1 MFSFQSLNCPNEDYP
16 SKCISHIIRN
26 IFFEDGR
33 SETICLPQNYKDYA
47 IGALYNRTPALVLL
61 GLTAM
66 NDSEEKEE
74 KTEVLYGIENTV
86 SRGIQFMQN
95 AKKSMDLFGD
105 KNGPSIIMDFPHI
118 YKDNYIEAKRR
129 GAKIRFITEITKDN
143 ISYCKE
149 LMTIVDEFRHLG
161 GFAGGIAISESE
173 YMTTTVLREG
183 QLIPQVFYSNAKE
196 VVEQGRYIFNTFW
209 KKAIPAEQKVKE
221 IEEGIKPE
229 VIETIRDPVEIQMI
243 GFELVKSA
251 MEEIL
256 IIFSTSNAF
265 LRQAHSGAIELLEE
279 SAERGIKVKILTPLH
294 KSSKNEITQKISQH
308 KRIETRFIGESLQS
322 KVSIIVVDRKFSLAI
337 ELKDDTRETSY
348 EAMGLATYSNSKPT
362 VVSYASIFESLWV
375 QSELYEQLK
384 IHDKMQKEFI
394 DIAAHELR
402 TPMQPIIGLS
412 QMLLSRKQVEENTI
426 TAVTHNHMENK
437 NKLQEDLLMLNT
449 IVRNAKRLQRL
460 TEDILDVTRI
470 ESQSLKLN
478 IEQLNL
484 NDLISTI
491 VQDYKNEIEKTDR
504 KLKFIY
510 MLKQENII
518 LVEGDRNRLNQLF
531 ANLLNNAIK
540 FTKKGT
546 ISVSIQKRDN
556 HVIIAIKDTGQGI
569 DPQIYPRLFTKF
581 ATKSQTGGTGLGLFI
596 SKSIVEAHGGRI
608 WAENNNDGTG
618 ATIAFSLPLS
628 K

>member
-1 MFSFQSLNCPNEDYP
+1 MS
-16 SKCISHIIRN
+16 
-26 IFFEDGR
+26 
-33 SETICLPQNYKDYA
+33 
-47 IGALYNRTPALVLL
+47 
-61 GLTAM
+61 
-66 NDSEEKEE
+66 DSEEKEE

-86 SRGIQFMQN
+86 TRGIQFMQN

-105 KNGPSIIMDFPHI
+105 KNGPSIIIDFPHI

-149 LMTIVDEFRHLG
+149 LMAIVDEFRHLE
-161 GFAGGIAISESE
+161 GFTGGIAISESE

-183 QLIPQVFYSNAKE
+183 QLLPQVFYSNAKE

-229 VIETIRDPVEIQMI
+229 VIETFRDPVEIQMI

-251 MEEIL
+251 VEEIL

-265 LRQAHSGAIELLEE
+265 LRQAHAGAMELLEE
-279 SAERGIKVKILTPLH
+279 SAERGIKIKILTPLH

-348 EAMGLATYSNSKPT
+348 EAIGLATYSNSKPT
-362 VVSYASIFESLWV
+362 VLSYASIFESLWI

-402 TPMQPIIGLS
+402 TPIQPIIGLS
-412 QMLLSRKQVEENTI
+412 QMLLSRKQVEENT
-426 TAVTHNHMENK
+426 TTTTTTTTEVVTHNHIENK

-470 ESQSLKLN
+470 ESQSLKLK
-478 IEQLNL
+478 IERLNL

-491 VQDYKNEIEKTDR
+491 VQDYKNEIEKTDS
-504 KLKFIY
+504 KLKFKY
-510 MLKQENII
+510 MLKQENDI

-546 ISVSIQKRDN
+546 ISVSIQKKDN
-556 HVIIAIKDTGQGI
+556 LVIIAIKDTGQGI
-569 DPQIYPRLFTKF
+569 DPQIYPRLFSKF

-596 SKSIVEAHGGRI
+596 SKSIVQAHGGRI
-608 WAENNNDGTG
+608 WAANNNDGTG
-618 ATIAFSLPLS
+618 ATFAFSLPLS
-628 K
+628 RLC

>member
-1 MFSFQSLNCPNEDYP
+1 
-16 SKCISHIIRN
+16 
-26 IFFEDGR
+26 
-33 SETICLPQNYKDYA
+33 
-47 IGALYNRTPALVLL
+47 
-61 GLTAM
+61 M
-66 NDSEEKEE
+66 NGSEEKEE

-105 KNGPSIIMDFPHI
+105 KNGPSVIIDFPHV

-129 GAKIRFITEITKDN
+129 GVKIRFITEITKDN

-149 LMTIVDEFRHLG
+149 LMAIVDEFRHLE
-161 GFAGGIAISESE
+161 GFIGGIAISESE

-183 QLIPQVFYSNAKE
+183 QLLTQVFYSNAKE
-196 VVEQGRYIFNTFW
+196 VVEQGRYIFDTFW

-243 GFELVKSA
+243 GFELIKSA

-265 LRQAHSGAIELLEE
+265 LRQAHAGIIELLEE
-279 SAERGIKVKILTPLH
+279 SAERGIKIKILAPLH
-294 KSSKNEITQKISQH
+294 KSFKNEIIQKISQL

-322 KVSIIVVDRKFSLAI
+322 KVSIMVVDRKFSLAI

-348 EAMGLATYSNSKPT
+348 EAIGLATYSNSKST
-362 VVSYASIFESLWV
+362 VISYASIFESLWI

-412 QMLLSRKQVEENTI
+412 EMLLSRKQVEENTI
-426 TAVTHNHMENK
+426 IALTHNHIKNK

-478 IEQLNL
+478 IERFNL
-484 NDLISTI
+484 NDLISTT
-491 VQDYKNEIEKTDR
+491 VQDYKNEIEKTDS
-504 KLKFIY
+504 KLKFMY
-510 MLKQENII
+510 TLKQDDDII

-546 ISVSIQKRDN
+546 ISVSIQRKDN
-556 HVIIAIKDTGQGI
+556 HVIVSIKDTGQGI
-569 DPQIYPRLFTKF
+569 DPQIYPRLFSKF
-581 ATKSQTGGTGLGLFI
+581 ATKSETGGTGLGLFI

-608 WAENNNDGTG
+608 WALNNNDGIG
-618 ATIAFSLPLS
+618 ATFAFSLPLS
-628 K
+628 R

>member
-1 MFSFQSLNCPNEDYP
+1 MS
-16 SKCISHIIRN
+16 
-26 IFFEDGR
+26 G
-33 SETICLPQNYKDYA
+33 
-47 IGALYNRTPALVLL
+47 
-61 GLTAM
+61 
-66 NDSEEKEE
+66 SEEKEE

-86 SRGIQFMQN
+86 TRGIQFMQN

-105 KNGPSIIMDFPHI
+105 KNGPSIIIDFPHI

-149 LMTIVDEFRHLG
+149 LMAIVDEFRHLE
-161 GFAGGIAISESE
+161 GFTGGIAISESE

-183 QLIPQVFYSNAKE
+183 QLLPQVFYSNAKE

-251 MEEIL
+251 VEEIL

-265 LRQAHSGAIELLEE
+265 LRQAHAGAIELLEE
-279 SAERGIKVKILTPLH
+279 SAERGIKIKILTPLH
-294 KSSKNEITQKISQH
+294 KSSKNEIIQKISQH
-308 KRIETRFIGESLQS
+308 KRIQTRFIGESLQS

-348 EAMGLATYSNSKPT
+348 EAIGLATYSNSKPT
-362 VVSYASIFESLWV
+362 VVSYASIFESLWI

-402 TPMQPIIGLS
+402 TPIQPIIGLT
-412 QMLLSRKQVEENTI
+412 QMLLSRKQVEENNITI
-426 TAVTHNHMENK
+426 PAVVTHNHIENK

-470 ESQSLKLN
+470 ESQSLKLK
-478 IEQLNL
+478 IERFNL

-491 VQDYKNEIEKTDR
+491 VQDYKNEIEKTVG

-546 ISVSIQKRDN
+546 ISVSIQKKDN
-556 HVIIAIKDTGQGI
+556 HVIVAIKDTGQGI

-596 SKSIVEAHGGRI
+596 SKSIVQAHGGRI
-608 WAENNNDGTG
+608 WAENNNDGSG
-618 ATIAFSLPLS
+618 ATFAFSLPLS
-628 K
+628 R

>member
-1 MFSFQSLNCPNEDYP
+1 
-16 SKCISHIIRN
+16 
-26 IFFEDGR
+26 
-33 SETICLPQNYKDYA
+33 
-47 IGALYNRTPALVLL
+47 
-61 GLTAM
+61 M
-66 NDSEEKEE
+66 NGSEEKEE
-74 KTEVLYGIENTV
+74 KTEVLYGIENAV

-105 KNGPSIIMDFPHI
+105 KNGPSIIIDFPHV

-129 GAKIRFITEITKDN
+129 GVKIRFITEITKDN

-149 LMTIVDEFRHLG
+149 LMAIVDEFRHLE
-161 GFAGGIAISESE
+161 GFTGGIAISESE

-183 QLIPQVFYSNAKE
+183 QLLTQVSYSNAKE
-196 VVEQGRYIFNTFW
+196 VVEQGRYIFDTFW

-243 GFELVKSA
+243 GFELIKSA

-256 IIFSTSNAF
+256 IIFSTPSAF
-265 LRQAHSGAIELLEE
+265 LGQAHAGAIELLEE
-279 SAERGIKVKILTPLH
+279 AAERGIKIKILTPLH
-294 KSSKNEITQKISQH
+294 KSSKNEIIQKISQH
-308 KRIETRFIGESLQS
+308 KRIKTRFIGESLQS
-322 KVSIIVVDRKFSLAI
+322 KVSIMIVDRKFSLAI

-348 EAMGLATYSNSKPT
+348 EAIGLATYSNSKST
-362 VVSYASIFESLWV
+362 VISYASIFESLWI

-394 DIAAHELR
+394 DVAAHELR

-412 QMLLSRKQVEENTI
+412 EMLLSRKQLEENTI
-426 TAVTHNHMENK
+426 TALTHDQINNK
-437 NKLQEDLLMLNT
+437 NKLQKDLLMLNT

-478 IEQLNL
+478 IERFNL
-484 NDLISTI
+484 NDLISTT
-491 VQDYKNEIEKTDR
+491 VQDYKNEIEKTDS
-504 KLKFIY
+504 KLKFMY
-510 MLKQENII
+510 TLKKEDII

-546 ISVSIQKRDN
+546 ISVSIQKKDN
-556 HVIIAIKDTGQGI
+556 HVIINIKDTGQGI

-581 ATKSQTGGTGLGLFI
+581 ATKSETGGTGLGLFI

-608 WAENNNDGTG
+608 WALTNNDGIG
-618 ATIAFSLPLS
+618 ATFAFSLPLS
-628 K
+628 R

>member
-1 MFSFQSLNCPNEDYP
+1 
-16 SKCISHIIRN
+16 
-26 IFFEDGR
+26 
-33 SETICLPQNYKDYA
+33 
-47 IGALYNRTPALVLL
+47 
-61 GLTAM
+61 M
-66 NDSEEKEE
+66 NGSEEKEE
-74 KTEVLYGIENTV
+74 KTEVLYGIENAV

-105 KNGPSIIMDFPHI
+105 KNGPSIIIDFPHV

-129 GAKIRFITEITKDN
+129 GVKIRFITEITKDN

-149 LMTIVDEFRHLG
+149 LMAIVDEFRHLE
-161 GFAGGIAISESE
+161 GFTGGIAISESE

-183 QLIPQVFYSNAKE
+183 QLLTQVFYSNAKE
-196 VVEQGRYIFNTFW
+196 VVEQGRYIFDTFW

-256 IIFSTSNAF
+256 IIFSTSSAF
-265 LRQAHSGAIELLEE
+265 LRQAHAGAIELLEE
-279 SAERGIKVKILTPLH
+279 AAERGIKIKILTPLH
-294 KSSKNEITQKISQH
+294 KSSKNEIIQKISQH

-322 KVSIIVVDRKFSLAI
+322 KVSIMIVDRKFSLAV

-348 EAMGLATYSNSKPT
+348 EAIGLATYSNSKST
-362 VVSYASIFESLWV
+362 VISYASIFESLWI

-394 DIAAHELR
+394 DVAAHELR

-412 QMLLSRKQVEENTI
+412 EMLLSRKQLEENTI
-426 TAVTHNHMENK
+426 TALTHNQINNK
-437 NKLQEDLLMLNT
+437 NKLQQDLLMLNT

-470 ESQSLKLN
+470 EGQSLKLN
-478 IEQLNL
+478 IARFNL
-484 NDLISTI
+484 NDLISTT
-491 VQDYKNEIEKTDR
+491 VQDYKNEIEKTDS
-504 KLKFIY
+504 KLKFMY
-510 MLKQENII
+510 TLKKEDII

-546 ISVSIQKRDN
+546 ISVSIQKKDN
-556 HVIIAIKDTGQGI
+556 HVIISIKDTGQGI

-581 ATKSQTGGTGLGLFI
+581 ATKSETGGTGLGLFI

-608 WAENNNDGTG
+608 WALTNNDGIG
-618 ATIAFSLPLS
+618 ATFAFSLPLS
-628 K
+628 R

>member
-1 MFSFQSLNCPNEDYP
+1 MS
-16 SKCISHIIRN
+16 
-26 IFFEDGR
+26 G
-33 SETICLPQNYKDYA
+33 
-47 IGALYNRTPALVLL
+47 
-61 GLTAM
+61 
-66 NDSEEKEE
+66 SEEKEE

-105 KNGPSIIMDFPHI
+105 KNGPSIIIDFPHI

-149 LMTIVDEFRHLG
+149 LMAIVDEFRHLE
-161 GFAGGIAISESE
+161 GFTGGIAISESE

-183 QLIPQVFYSNAKE
+183 QLLPQVFYSNAKE

-229 VIETIRDPVEIQMI
+229 AIETIRDPVEIQMI

-251 MEEIL
+251 VEEIL

-265 LRQAHSGAIELLEE
+265 LRQAHAGAIELLEE
-279 SAERGIKVKILTPLH
+279 SAKRGIKIKILIPLH

-348 EAMGLATYSNSKPT
+348 EAIGLATYSNSKPT
-362 VVSYASIFESLWV
+362 VVSYASIFESLWI

-402 TPMQPIIGLS
+402 TPIQPIIGLS
-412 QMLLSRKQVEENTI
+412 QMLLSRKRVEENDI
-426 TAVTHNHMENK
+426 TTVVTHNHIENK
-437 NKLQEDLLMLNT
+437 NKLQEDLLMINT

-470 ESQSLKLN
+470 ESQSLKLK
-478 IEQLNL
+478 IERFNL

-491 VQDYKNEIEKTDR
+491 VQDYKNEIEKIDS
-504 KLKFIY
+504 KLKFLY
-510 MLKQENII
+510 MLKQENIL

-546 ISVSIQKRDN
+546 ISVSIQNKGN
-556 HVIIAIKDTGQGI
+556 LVIIAIKDTGQGI

-608 WAENNNDGTG
+608 WAANNNDGTG
-618 ATIAFSLPLS
+618 ATFAFSLPLCR
-628 K
+628 

>member
-1 MFSFQSLNCPNEDYP
+1 MS
-16 SKCISHIIRN
+16 
-26 IFFEDGR
+26 G
-33 SETICLPQNYKDYA
+33 SE
-47 IGALYNRTPALVLL
+47 G
-61 GLTAM
+61 
-66 NDSEEKEE
+66 KEE

-86 SRGIQFMQN
+86 SRGIQFMQS

-105 KNGPSIIMDFPHI
+105 KNGPSIIIDFPHI

-149 LMTIVDEFRHLG
+149 LMTIVDEFRHLE
-161 GFAGGIAISESE
+161 GFTGGIAISESE

-183 QLIPQVFYSNAKE
+183 QLLPQVFYSNAKE

-251 MEEIL
+251 VEEIL

-265 LRQAHSGAIELLEE
+265 LRQAHAGAIELLEE
-279 SAERGIKVKILTPLH
+279 SAERGIKIKILTPLH
-294 KSSKNEITQKISQH
+294 KSSKNEIIQKILQH

-348 EAMGLATYSNSKPT
+348 EAIGLATYSNSKPT
-362 VVSYASIFESLWV
+362 VVSYASIFESLWI

-402 TPMQPIIGLS
+402 TPIQPIIGLS
-412 QMLLSRKQVEENTI
+412 QMLLSRKQVEENTTTTTT
-426 TAVTHNHMENK
+426 TAVITHNHIENK

-470 ESQSLKLN
+470 ESQSLKLK
-478 IEQLNL
+478 IERFDLS
-484 NDLISTI
+484 DLISTI
-491 VQDYKNEIEKTDR
+491 VQDYKNEIEKTDSE
-504 KLKFIY
+504 LKFIY
-510 MLKQENII
+510 MLKQENAI

-540 FTKKGT
+540 FTRKGT
-546 ISVSIQKRDN
+546 ISVSIQIKDN

-581 ATKSQTGGTGLGLFI
+581 YRC
-596 SKSIVEAHGGRI
+596 E
-608 WAENNNDGTG
+608 
-618 ATIAFSLPLS
+618 
-628 K
+628 

>member
-1 MFSFQSLNCPNEDYP
+1 
-16 SKCISHIIRN
+16 
-26 IFFEDGR
+26 
-33 SETICLPQNYKDYA
+33 
-47 IGALYNRTPALVLL
+47 
-61 GLTAM
+61 M
-66 NDSEEKEE
+66 NGSEEKEE

-105 KNGPSIIMDFPHI
+105 KNGPSVIIDFPYV

-129 GAKIRFITEITKDN
+129 GVKIRFITEITKDN
-143 ISYCKE
+143 IGYCKE
-149 LMTIVDEFRHLG
+149 LMAIVDEFRHLE
-161 GFAGGIAISESE
+161 GFTGGIAISESE
-173 YMTTTVLREG
+173 YMTTTVLRQG
-183 QLIPQVFYSNAKE
+183 QLLTQVFYSNAKE
-196 VVEQGRYIFNTFW
+196 VVEQGRYIFDTFW

-243 GFELVKSA
+243 GFELIKSA

-256 IIFSTSNAF
+256 IIFSTSSAF
-265 LRQAHSGAIELLEE
+265 LRQAHAGIIELLEE
-279 SAERGIKVKILTPLH
+279 AAERGIKIKILTPMR
-294 KSSKNEITQKISQH
+294 KSFKNEIIQKISQH

-322 KVSIIVVDRKFSLAI
+322 KVSIMVVDRKFSLAI

-348 EAMGLATYSNSKPT
+348 EAIGLATYSNSKST
-362 VVSYASIFESLWV
+362 VISYASIFESLWI

-394 DIAAHELR
+394 DVAAHELR

-412 QMLLSRKQVEENTI
+412 EMLLSRKHVEENTI
-426 TAVTHNHMENK
+426 TALTHNQINNK

-478 IEQLNL
+478 IERFNL
-484 NDLISTI
+484 NDLISTT
-491 VQDYKNEIEKTDR
+491 VQDYKNEIEKTDS
-504 KLKFIY
+504 KLKFMY
-510 MLKQENII
+510 TLKQGDTIM
-518 LVEGDRNRLNQLF
+518 VEGDRNRLNQLF

-546 ISVSIQKRDN
+546 ISVSIQKKDN
-556 HVIIAIKDTGQGI
+556 HVIISIKDTGQGI

-581 ATKSQTGGTGLGLFI
+581 ATKSETGGTGLGLFI

-608 WAENNNDGTG
+608 WALTNTNGIG
-618 ATIAFSLPLS
+618 ATFAFSLPLS
-628 K
+628 RQIYPIQE

>member
-1 MFSFQSLNCPNEDYP
+1 
-16 SKCISHIIRN
+16 
-26 IFFEDGR
+26 
-33 SETICLPQNYKDYA
+33 
-47 IGALYNRTPALVLL
+47 
-61 GLTAM
+61 M
-66 NDSEEKEE
+66 NGSEEKEE

-105 KNGPSIIMDFPHI
+105 KNGPSVIIDFPYV

-129 GAKIRFITEITKDN
+129 GVKIRFITEITKDN
-143 ISYCKE
+143 IGYCKE
-149 LMTIVDEFRHLG
+149 LMAIVDEFRHLE
-161 GFAGGIAISESE
+161 GFTGGIAISESE

-183 QLIPQVFYSNAKE
+183 QLLTQVFYSNAKE
-196 VVEQGRYIFNTFW
+196 VVEQGRYIFDTFW

-243 GFELVKSA
+243 GFELIKSA

-256 IIFSTSNAF
+256 IIFSTSSAF
-265 LRQAHSGAIELLEE
+265 LRQAHAGIIELLEE
-279 SAERGIKVKILTPLH
+279 AAERGIKIKILTPLR
-294 KSSKNEITQKISQH
+294 KSFKNEIIQKISQH

-322 KVSIIVVDRKFSLAI
+322 KVSIMVVDRKFSLAI

-348 EAMGLATYSNSKPT
+348 EAIGLATYSNSKST
-362 VVSYASIFESLWV
+362 VISYASIFESLWI

-394 DIAAHELR
+394 DVAAHELR

-412 QMLLSRKQVEENTI
+412 EMLLSRKQVEENTI
-426 TAVTHNHMENK
+426 TALTHNQINNK

-478 IEQLNL
+478 IERFNL
-484 NDLISTI
+484 NDLISTT
-491 VQDYKNEIEKTDR
+491 VQDYKNEIEKTDS
-504 KLKFIY
+504 KLKFMY
-510 MLKQENII
+510 TLKQGDTIM
-518 LVEGDRNRLNQLF
+518 VEGDRNRLNQLF

-546 ISVSIQKRDN
+546 ISVSIQKKDN
-556 HVIIAIKDTGQGI
+556 HVIISIKDTGQGI

-581 ATKSQTGGTGLGLFI
+581 ATKSETGGTGLGLFI

-608 WAENNNDGTG
+608 WALTNNNGIG
-618 ATIAFSLPLS
+618 ATFAFSLPLS
-628 K
+628 RQIYPIQE

>member
-1 MFSFQSLNCPNEDYP
+1 
-16 SKCISHIIRN
+16 
-26 IFFEDGR
+26 
-33 SETICLPQNYKDYA
+33 
-47 IGALYNRTPALVLL
+47 
-61 GLTAM
+61 M
-66 NDSEEKEE
+66 NGSEEKEE

-105 KNGPSIIMDFPHI
+105 KNGPSVIIDFPHV

-129 GAKIRFITEITKDN
+129 GVKIRFITEITKDN

-149 LMTIVDEFRHLG
+149 LMAIVDEFRHLE
-161 GFAGGIAISESE
+161 GFIGGIAISESE

-183 QLIPQVFYSNAKE
+183 QLLTQVFYSNAKE
-196 VVEQGRYIFNTFW
+196 VVEQGRYIFDTFW

-243 GFELVKSA
+243 GFELIKSA

-265 LRQAHSGAIELLEE
+265 LRQAHAGIIELLEE
-279 SAERGIKVKILTPLH
+279 SAERGIKIKILAPLH
-294 KSSKNEITQKISQH
+294 KSFKNEIIQKISQL

-322 KVSIIVVDRKFSLAI
+322 KVSIMVVDRKFSLAI

-348 EAMGLATYSNSKPT
+348 EAIGLATYSNSKST
-362 VVSYASIFESLWV
+362 VISYASIFESLWI

-412 QMLLSRKQVEENTI
+412 EMLLSRKQVEENTI
-426 TAVTHNHMENK
+426 TALTHNQINNK
-437 NKLQEDLLMLNT
+437 NKLREDLLMLNT

-478 IEQLNL
+478 IERFNL
-484 NDLISTI
+484 NDLISTT
-491 VQDYKNEIEKTDR
+491 VQDYKNEIEKTDS
-504 KLKFIY
+504 KLKFMY
-510 MLKQENII
+510 TLKQDDDII

-546 ISVSIQKRDN
+546 ISVSIQRKDN
-556 HVIIAIKDTGQGI
+556 HVIISIKDTGQGI
-569 DPQIYPRLFTKF
+569 DPQIYPRLFSKF
-581 ATKSQTGGTGLGLFI
+581 ATKSETGGTGLGLFI

-608 WAENNNDGTG
+608 WALTNNDGIG
-618 ATIAFSLPLS
+618 ATFAFSLPLS
-628 K
+628 R

>member
-1 MFSFQSLNCPNEDYP
+1 MS
-16 SKCISHIIRN
+16 
-26 IFFEDGR
+26 G
-33 SETICLPQNYKDYA
+33 
-47 IGALYNRTPALVLL
+47 
-61 GLTAM
+61 
-66 NDSEEKEE
+66 SEEKEE

-86 SRGIQFMQN
+86 TRGIQFMQN

-105 KNGPSIIMDFPHI
+105 KNGPSIIIDFPHI

-149 LMTIVDEFRHLG
+149 LMAIVDEFRHLEGFTG
-161 GFAGGIAISESE
+161 GMAISESE

-183 QLIPQVFYSNAKE
+183 QLLPQVFYSNAKE
-196 VVEQGRYIFNTFW
+196 VVEQGKYIFNTFW

-229 VIETIRDPVEIQMI
+229 VIETFRDPVEIQMI

-251 MEEIL
+251 VEEIL

-265 LRQAHSGAIELLEE
+265 LRQAHAGAIKLLEE
-279 SAERGIKVKILTPLH
+279 SAERGIKIKILTPLH

-348 EAMGLATYSNSKPT
+348 EATGLATYSNSKPT
-362 VVSYASIFESLWV
+362 VLSYASIFESLWI

-402 TPMQPIIGLS
+402 TPIQPIIGLS
-412 QMLLSRKQVEENTI
+412 QMLLSRKQVEENT
-426 TAVTHNHMENK
+426 TTTTTEVVTHNHIENK

-470 ESQSLKLN
+470 ESQSLKLK
-478 IEQLNL
+478 IERLNL

-491 VQDYKNEIEKTDR
+491 VQDYKNEIEKTDS
-504 KLKFIY
+504 KLKFKY
-510 MLKQENII
+510 MLKQENDI

-546 ISVSIQKRDN
+546 ISVSIQKKDN
-556 HVIIAIKDTGQGI
+556 LVIIAIKDTGQGI
-569 DPQIYPRLFTKF
+569 DPQIYPRLFSKF

-596 SKSIVEAHGGRI
+596 SKSIVQAHGGRI
-608 WAENNNDGTG
+608 WAANNNDGTG
-618 ATIAFSLPLS
+618 ATFAFSLPLS
-628 K
+628 RLC

>member
-1 MFSFQSLNCPNEDYP
+1 
-16 SKCISHIIRN
+16 
-26 IFFEDGR
+26 
-33 SETICLPQNYKDYA
+33 
-47 IGALYNRTPALVLL
+47 
-61 GLTAM
+61 M
-66 NDSEEKEE
+66 NGSEEKEE
-74 KTEVLYGIENTV
+74 KTEVLYGIENAV
-86 SRGIQFMQN
+86 SRGISFMQN

-105 KNGPSIIMDFPHI
+105 KNGPSIIIDFPHV

-129 GAKIRFITEITKDN
+129 GVKIRFITEITKDN

-149 LMTIVDEFRHLG
+149 LMAIVDEFRHLE
-161 GFAGGIAISESE
+161 GFTGGIAISESE

-183 QLIPQVFYSNAKE
+183 QLLTQVFYSNAKE
-196 VVEQGRYIFNTFW
+196 VVEQGRYIFDTFW

-229 VIETIRDPVEIQMI
+229 VIDTIRDPVEIQMI

-256 IIFSTSNAF
+256 IIFSTSSAF
-265 LRQAHSGAIELLEE
+265 LRQAHAGGIELLEE
-279 SAERGIKVKILTPLH
+279 AAERGIKIKILTPLH
-294 KSSKNEITQKISQH
+294 KSSKNEIIQKISQH

-322 KVSIIVVDRKFSLAI
+322 KVSIMTVDRKFSLAI
-337 ELKDDTRETSY
+337 ELKDDTKETSY
-348 EAMGLATYSNSKPT
+348 EAIGLATYSNSKST
-362 VVSYASIFESLWV
+362 VISYASIFESLWI

-394 DIAAHELR
+394 DVAAHELR

-412 QMLLSRKQVEENTI
+412 EMLLSRKQLEENAI
-426 TAVTHNHMENK
+426 TALTHNQINNK

-478 IEQLNL
+478 IERFNL
-484 NDLISTI
+484 IDLISTT
-491 VQDYKNEIEKTDR
+491 VQDYKNEIEKTDS
-504 KLKFIY
+504 KLKF
-510 MLKQENII
+510 MHTLKKEDII

-546 ISVSIQKRDN
+546 IYVSIQKKDN
-556 HVIIAIKDTGQGI
+556 HVIISIKDTGQGI

-581 ATKSQTGGTGLGLFI
+581 ATKSETGGTGLGLFI

-608 WAENNNDGTG
+608 WALTNNDGIG
-618 ATIAFSLPLS
+618 ATFAFSLPLS
-628 K
+628 R

>member
-1 MFSFQSLNCPNEDYP
+1 
-16 SKCISHIIRN
+16 
-26 IFFEDGR
+26 
-33 SETICLPQNYKDYA
+33 
-47 IGALYNRTPALVLL
+47 
-61 GLTAM
+61 M
-66 NDSEEKEE
+66 NGSEEKEE

-105 KNGPSIIMDFPHI
+105 KNGPSVIIDFPYV

-129 GAKIRFITEITKDN
+129 GVKIRFITEITKDN
-143 ISYCKE
+143 IRYCKE
-149 LMTIVDEFRHLG
+149 LMAIVDEFRHLE
-161 GFAGGIAISESE
+161 GFTGGIAISESE

-183 QLIPQVFYSNAKE
+183 QLLTQVFYSNAKE
-196 VVEQGRYIFNTFW
+196 VVEQGRYIFDTFW

-229 VIETIRDPVEIQMI
+229 VIETIRDPVEIQMT
-243 GFELVKSA
+243 GFELIKSA

-256 IIFSTSNAF
+256 IIFSTSSAF
-265 LRQAHSGAIELLEE
+265 LRQAHAGIIELLEE
-279 SAERGIKVKILTPLH
+279 AAERGIKIKILTPLR
-294 KSSKNEITQKISQH
+294 KSFKNEIIQKISQH

-322 KVSIIVVDRKFSLAI
+322 KVSIMVVDRKFSLAI

-348 EAMGLATYSNSKPT
+348 EAIGLATYSNSKST
-362 VVSYASIFESLWV
+362 VISYASIFESLWI

-394 DIAAHELR
+394 DVAAHELR
-402 TPMQPIIGLS
+402 TPMQQIIGLS
-412 QMLLSRKQVEENTI
+412 EMLLSRKQVEENTI
-426 TAVTHNHMENK
+426 TALTHNQINNK

-478 IEQLNL
+478 IERFNL
-484 NDLISTI
+484 NDLISTT
-491 VQDYKNEIEKTDR
+491 VQDYKNEIEKTDS
-504 KLKFIY
+504 KLKFMY
-510 MLKQENII
+510 TLKQGDTI

-546 ISVSIQKRDN
+546 ISVSIQKKDN
-556 HVIIAIKDTGQGI
+556 HVIISIKDTGQGI

-581 ATKSQTGGTGLGLFI
+581 ATKSETGGTGLGLFI
-596 SKSIVEAHGGRI
+596 SKSIVEAHGGKI
-608 WAENNNDGTG
+608 WALTNNDGIG
-618 ATIAFSLPLS
+618 ATFAFSLPLS
-628 K
+628 RQIYPIQE

>member
-1 MFSFQSLNCPNEDYP
+1 
-16 SKCISHIIRN
+16 
-26 IFFEDGR
+26 
-33 SETICLPQNYKDYA
+33 
-47 IGALYNRTPALVLL
+47 
-61 GLTAM
+61 M
-66 NDSEEKEE
+66 NGSEEKEE

-105 KNGPSIIMDFPHI
+105 KNGPPVIIHFPHV

-129 GAKIRFITEITKDN
+129 GVKIRFITEITKDN

-149 LMTIVDEFRHLG
+149 LMAIVDEFRHLE
-161 GFAGGIAISESE
+161 GFTGGIAISESE

-183 QLIPQVFYSNAKE
+183 QLLTQVFYSNAKE
-196 VVEQGRYIFNTFW
+196 VVEQGRYIFDTFW

-256 IIFSTSNAF
+256 IIFSTSSAF
-265 LRQAHSGAIELLEE
+265 LRQAHAGAAELLEE
-279 SAERGIKVKILTPLH
+279 AAERGIKIKILTPLN
-294 KSSKNEITQKISQH
+294 KSSKNEIIQKISQH

-322 KVSIIVVDRKFSLAI
+322 KVSIMVVDRKFSLAI

-348 EAMGLATYSNSKPT
+348 EAIGLATYSNSKST
-362 VVSYASIFESLWV
+362 VISYASIFESLWI

-394 DIAAHELR
+394 DVAAHELR

-412 QMLLSRKQVEENTI
+412 EMLLSRKQVEENTI
-426 TAVTHNHMENK
+426 TTLTHNQINNK

-478 IEQLNL
+478 IKRFNL
-484 NDLISTI
+484 NDLIST
-491 VQDYKNEIEKTDR
+491 
-504 KLKFIY
+504 
-510 MLKQENII
+510 
-518 LVEGDRNRLNQLF
+518 
-531 ANLLNNAIK
+531 
-540 FTKKGT
+540 
-546 ISVSIQKRDN
+546 
-556 HVIIAIKDTGQGI
+556 
-569 DPQIYPRLFTKF
+569 QIC
-581 ATKSQTGGTGLGLFI
+581 
-596 SKSIVEAHGGRI
+596 
-608 WAENNNDGTG
+608 
-618 ATIAFSLPLS
+618 
-628 K
+628 

>member
-1 MFSFQSLNCPNEDYP
+1 
-16 SKCISHIIRN
+16 
-26 IFFEDGR
+26 
-33 SETICLPQNYKDYA
+33 
-47 IGALYNRTPALVLL
+47 
-61 GLTAM
+61 M
-66 NDSEEKEE
+66 NGSEEKEE

-105 KNGPSIIMDFPHI
+105 KNGPSVIIDFPYV

-129 GAKIRFITEITKDN
+129 GVKIRFITEITKDN
-143 ISYCKE
+143 IGYCKE
-149 LMTIVDEFRHLG
+149 LMAIVDEFRHLE
-161 GFAGGIAISESE
+161 GFTGGIAISESE

-183 QLIPQVFYSNAKE
+183 QLLTQVFYSNAKE
-196 VVEQGRYIFNTFW
+196 VVEQGRYIFDTFW

-243 GFELVKSA
+243 GFELIKSA

-256 IIFSTSNAF
+256 IIFSTSSAF
-265 LRQAHSGAIELLEE
+265 LRQAHAGIIELLEE
-279 SAERGIKVKILTPLH
+279 AAERGIKIKILTPMR
-294 KSSKNEITQKISQH
+294 KSFKNEIIQKISQH

-322 KVSIIVVDRKFSLAI
+322 KVSIMVVDRKFSLAI

-348 EAMGLATYSNSKPT
+348 EAIGLATYSNSKST
-362 VVSYASIFESLWV
+362 VISYASIFESLWI

-394 DIAAHELR
+394 DVAAHELR

-412 QMLLSRKQVEENTI
+412 EMLLSRKQVEENTI
-426 TAVTHNHMENK
+426 IALTHNQINNK

-478 IEQLNL
+478 IERFNL
-484 NDLISTI
+484 NDLISTT
-491 VQDYKNEIEKTDR
+491 VQDYKNEIEKTDS
-504 KLKFIY
+504 KLKFMY
-510 MLKQENII
+510 TLKQGDTIM
-518 LVEGDRNRLNQLF
+518 VEGDRNRLNQLF

-546 ISVSIQKRDN
+546 ISVSIQKKDN
-556 HVIIAIKDTGQGI
+556 HVIISIKDTGQGI

-581 ATKSQTGGTGLGLFI
+581 ATKSETGGTGLGLFI

-608 WAENNNDGTG
+608 WALTNTNGIG
-618 ATIAFSLPLS
+618 ATFAFSLPLS
-628 K
+628 RQIYPIQE